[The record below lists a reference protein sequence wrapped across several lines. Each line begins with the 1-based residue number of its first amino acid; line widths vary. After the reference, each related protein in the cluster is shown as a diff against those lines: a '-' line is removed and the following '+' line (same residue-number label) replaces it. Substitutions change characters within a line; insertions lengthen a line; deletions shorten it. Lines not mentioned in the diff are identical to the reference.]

1 MLERK
6 LHHSST
12 THWVKIT
19 ELVNNSLFH
28 LLSKNASRVHHY
40 HESKFHNP
48 TSEIYKKKK
57 ITTYSQVEQII
68 IYFLKIQENF
78 AFDALAV
85 QKDGSH

>member
-1 MLERK
+1 MLQGSTTTTK
-6 LHHSST
+6 VSST
-12 THWVKIT
+12 TPP
-19 ELVNNSLFH
+19 
-28 LLSKNASRVHHY
+28 R
-40 HESKFHNP
+40 KF
-48 TSEIYKKKK
+48 TKKK

>member
-1 MLERK
+1 MLQGSTTTTK
-6 LHHSST
+6 VSST
-12 THWVKIT
+12 TPP
-19 ELVNNSLFH
+19 
-28 LLSKNASRVHHY
+28 R
-40 HESKFHNP
+40 KF
-48 TSEIYKKKK
+48 TKKKK